1 MAKHDR
7 IDIFEQFPIP
17 KAVMS
22 MSVPTIVSSLVM
34 VLYNLA
40 DTYFVGLL
48 NNPVQTSAVTL
59 AAPLCLHSTR

>member
-1 MAKHDR
+1 MAKYGR

-48 NNPVQTSAVTL
+48 NNPYRL
-59 AAPLCLHSTR
+59 RL